1 MTTAAV
7 FMSGNSQAVRLP
19 KQFQFNS
26 KRVHIERRGDE
37 IVLRASPL
45 LIKDV
50 IGKLPLIDGL
60 PDTIEDQLPGEALSM
75 EGVR

>member
-19 KQFQFNS
+19 KAFQLNA

-37 IVLRASPL
+37 IVLRETPFTMAEFLKNLPVIPDAPL
-45 LIKDV
+45 D
-50 IGKLPLIDGL
+50 IGD
-60 PDTIEDQLPGEALSM
+60 
-75 EGVR
+75 EGPVEPVEVW

>member
-19 KQFQFNS
+19 KEFQLQS

-37 IVLRASPL
+37 IVLREVPQTMAEFL
-45 LIKDV
+45 D
-50 IGKLPLIDGL
+50 KLPVI
-60 PDTIEDQLPGEALSM
+60 PDAPLDMGDEGPVEPVEAW
-75 EGVR
+75 